1 MFQICLLRILYA
13 GAEKKKGGGGGGG
26 GNPAK
31 LYAIAIEKVCLANGM
46 IRPPLH
52 HMSIGN
58 VKNINF
64 FRLKFL
70 R

>member
-1 MFQICLLRILYA
+1 MLEL
-13 GAEKKKGGGGGGG
+13 KKKKKERA
-26 GNPAK
+26 NPAK

>member
-1 MFQICLLRILYA
+1 MLKLKKKRKKKKRK
-13 GAEKKKGGGGGGG
+13 EKKR

-52 HMSIGN
+52 HEYR
-58 VKNINF
+58 KC
-64 FRLKFL
+64 
-70 R
+70 